1 MKKKLIRAG
10 ILLVIFICGV
20 AGFSSLMNYQ
30 STDNKTDME
39 TASSPSMAMMI
50 EDTEVNRM
58 YAYADD
64 MDVRFVRDGLTP
76 VGTDRSL
83 KVSITPNGREID
95 SLVYEVC
102 TSDGEQVI
110 ENNKI
115 RSFTEEEDGRLTV
128 EFTLS
133 QPILMNQEYAL
144 TFTLSTEDG
153 TWNYYTR
160 ILQRAG
166 LSTAQYV
173 EFVNSFYTKTFA
185 QDDTGD
191 LTTYLEP
198 DTSVVSNSFRSL
210 DIHSDVDMI
219 TWGDLNPQIS
229 RPGIPTIED
238 ISENS
243 GSISLTYYISAE
255 NENGEVEKYQ
265 VDEFYRMSY
274 NQTRVYL
281 LDFQRHVKQ
290 VLTTEQNLV
299 SNGKINLG
307 ITDTDVQYM
316 SDSTGTILAF
326 VQQGDLWSYNIE
338 TNKMTRVFS
347 FRDTGSNDERNDINR
362 HDIKIVRVSENG
374 DIDFILYGYMNRGQ
388 HEGQVGTS
396 VYHYSAE
403 QNAMEEEFF
412 LRSLQSSEFLQKDV
426 EKLSYVSEDGN
437 LYLLLE
443 GNLYRFQMEEK
454 TYEVLQEQIEDDCFF
469 VSENSRYAAWMDGMD
484 PYNTTSITFIDFNTG
499 EQKTIQADQGTRI
512 RLFGFINNDL
522 IYGVANESDI
532 VTNASGGTDFAM
544 TEVRI
549 QNFDGELVKS
559 YHQDGYYV
567 LDVTIQENILELSRA
582 TKVGDSFA
590 GTSGD
595 QIMNNVR
602 SKQDEVF
609 SVITSTTVRQGNV
622 TSIQFAADS
631 SGQPPLVVDTKIIE
645 NPDRTL
651 NMELSSESEDKY
663 YVYGG
668 GELSGIYDSASQAVA
683 KAEEESGIVLNTAQ
697 QYIWEAGNTGD
708 RASIS
713 AQDLPEAVAQ
723 ASLDAAALN
732 EALKGQGKVIDM
744 TGCIL
749 EQILYEVS
757 AQRPVIAKGEN
768 GQAVVIIGYDDYNT
782 ILYNPSTQET
792 YYFGMQDSTDT
803 FQANGNVFL
812 CYLED
817 IQ

>member
-567 LDVTIQENILELSRA
+567 LDVTIQENLLELSRA

-668 GELSGIYDSASQAVA
+668 GELSGIYDSPSQAVA

-744 TGCIL
+744 TGCTL

>member
-229 RPGIPTIED
+229 RPGIPTIEY

-307 ITDTDVQYM
+307 ITDTDVQYI

-567 LDVTIQENILELSRA
+567 LDVTIQENLLELSRA

-744 TGCIL
+744 TGCTL

>member
-173 EFVNSFYTKTFA
+173 EFINSFYTKTFA

-290 VLTTEQNLV
+290 ALTTEQNLV

-443 GNLYRFQMEEK
+443 GNLYRFRMEEK

-499 EQKTIQADQGTRI
+499 AQKTIQADQGTRI

-567 LDVTIQENILELSRA
+567 LDVTIQENLLELSRA

-744 TGCIL
+744 TGCTL

>member
-219 TWGDLNPQIS
+219 TWGDLAPQIS

-255 NENGEVEKYQ
+255 NESGEVEKYQ

-567 LDVTIQENILELSRA
+567 LDVTIQENLLELSRA

-723 ASLDAAALN
+723 ASLDATALN

-744 TGCIL
+744 TGCTL

>member
-443 GNLYRFQMEEK
+443 GNLYRFRMEEK

-567 LDVTIQENILELSRA
+567 LDVTIQENLLELSRA

-723 ASLDAAALN
+723 ASLDATALN

-744 TGCIL
+744 TGCTL

>member
-83 KVSITPNGREID
+83 KVSIIPNGREID

-115 RSFTEEEDGRLTV
+115 RSFTEEEDGRLTA

-144 TFTLSTEDG
+144 NFTLSTEDG
-153 TWNYYTR
+153 IWNYYTR
-160 ILQRAG
+160 LLQRAG

-219 TWGDLNPQIS
+219 TWGDLAPQIS

-255 NENGEVEKYQ
+255 NESGEVEKYQ

-347 FRDTGSNDERNDINR
+347 FRDTGSNDERNDINQ

-567 LDVTIQENILELSRA
+567 LDVTIQENLLELSRA

-744 TGCIL
+744 TGCTL

>member
-567 LDVTIQENILELSRA
+567 LDVTIQENLLELSRA

-723 ASLDAAALN
+723 ASLDATALN

-744 TGCIL
+744 TGCTL

-782 ILYNPSTQET
+782 ILYNPFTQET

>member
-443 GNLYRFQMEEK
+443 GNLYRFRMEEK

-567 LDVTIQENILELSRA
+567 LDVTIQENLLELSRA

-744 TGCIL
+744 TGCTL

>member
-347 FRDTGSNDERNDINR
+347 FRDTGSNDERNDINQ

-499 EQKTIQADQGTRI
+499 AQKTIQADQGTRI

-567 LDVTIQENILELSRA
+567 LDVTIQENLLELSRA

-744 TGCIL
+744 TGCTL

>member
-115 RSFTEEEDGRLTV
+115 RSFTEEEDGRLTA

-219 TWGDLNPQIS
+219 TWGDLAPQIS

-567 LDVTIQENILELSRA
+567 LDVTIQENLLELSRA

-744 TGCIL
+744 TGCTL

>member
-1 MKKKLIRAG
+1 
-10 ILLVIFICGV
+10 
-20 AGFSSLMNYQ
+20 
-30 STDNKTDME
+30 
-39 TASSPSMAMMI
+39 
-50 EDTEVNRM
+50 
-58 YAYADD
+58 
-64 MDVRFVRDGLTP
+64 
-76 VGTDRSL
+76 
-83 KVSITPNGREID
+83 
-95 SLVYEVC
+95 
-102 TSDGEQVI
+102 
-110 ENNKI
+110 
-115 RSFTEEEDGRLTV
+115 
-128 EFTLS
+128 
-133 QPILMNQEYAL
+133 
-144 TFTLSTEDG
+144 
-153 TWNYYTR
+153 
-160 ILQRAG
+160 
-166 LSTAQYV
+166 
-173 EFVNSFYTKTFA
+173 
-185 QDDTGD
+185 
-191 LTTYLEP
+191 
-198 DTSVVSNSFRSL
+198 
-210 DIHSDVDMI
+210 
-219 TWGDLNPQIS
+219 
-229 RPGIPTIED
+229 
-238 ISENS
+238 
-243 GSISLTYYISAE
+243 
-255 NENGEVEKYQ
+255 
-265 VDEFYRMSY
+265 
-274 NQTRVYL
+274 
-281 LDFQRHVKQ
+281 
-290 VLTTEQNLV
+290 
-299 SNGKINLG
+299 
-307 ITDTDVQYM
+307 
-316 SDSTGTILAF
+316 
-326 VQQGDLWSYNIE
+326 
-338 TNKMTRVFS
+338 MTRVFS

-567 LDVTIQENILELSRA
+567 LDVTIQENLLELSRA

-744 TGCIL
+744 TGCTL

-757 AQRPVIAKGEN
+757 DQRPVIAKGEN

>member
-532 VTNASGGTDFAM
+532 VTNASGETDFAM

-567 LDVTIQENILELSRA
+567 LDVTIQENLLELSRA

-723 ASLDAAALN
+723 ASLDATALN

-744 TGCIL
+744 TGCTL

>member
-347 FRDTGSNDERNDINR
+347 FRDTGSNDERNDINQ

-567 LDVTIQENILELSRA
+567 LDVTIQENLLELSRA

-590 GTSGD
+590 GTNGD

-723 ASLDAAALN
+723 ASLDATALN

-744 TGCIL
+744 TGCTL

>member
-83 KVSITPNGREID
+83 KVSIIPNGREID

-567 LDVTIQENILELSRA
+567 LDVTIQENLLELSRA

-723 ASLDAAALN
+723 ASLDATALN

-744 TGCIL
+744 TGCTL

-768 GQAVVIIGYDDYNT
+768 GQAVIIIGYDDYNT

>member
-469 VSENSRYAAWMDGMD
+469 VSENSRYSAWMDGMD

-567 LDVTIQENILELSRA
+567 LDVTIQENLLELSRA

-744 TGCIL
+744 TGCTL

>member
-443 GNLYRFQMEEK
+443 GNLYRFRMEEK

-499 EQKTIQADQGTRI
+499 AQKTIQADQGTRI

-567 LDVTIQENILELSRA
+567 LDVTIQENLLELSRA

-744 TGCIL
+744 TGCTL
-749 EQILYEVS
+749 ELILYEVS

>member
-58 YAYADD
+58 YAYADN

-567 LDVTIQENILELSRA
+567 LDVTIQENLLELSRA

-723 ASLDAAALN
+723 ASLDATALN

-744 TGCIL
+744 TGCTL

-757 AQRPVIAKGEN
+757 AQHPVIAKGEN

-803 FQANGNVFL
+803 FQTNGNVFL

>member
-115 RSFTEEEDGRLTV
+115 RSFTEEEDGRLTA

-144 TFTLSTEDG
+144 NFTLSTEDG

-219 TWGDLNPQIS
+219 TWGDLAPQIS

-255 NENGEVEKYQ
+255 NESGEVEKYQ

-469 VSENSRYAAWMDGMD
+469 VSENSRYTAWMDGMD

-567 LDVTIQENILELSRA
+567 LDVTIQENLLELSRA

-723 ASLDAAALN
+723 ASLDATALN

-744 TGCIL
+744 TGCTL

>member
-83 KVSITPNGREID
+83 KVSIIPNGREID

-115 RSFTEEEDGRLTV
+115 RSFTEEEDGRLTA

-144 TFTLSTEDG
+144 NFTLSTEDG

-160 ILQRAG
+160 LLQRAG

-210 DIHSDVDMI
+210 DIHSDMDMI
-219 TWGDLNPQIS
+219 TWGDLAPQIS

-255 NENGEVEKYQ
+255 NESGEVEKYQ

-347 FRDTGSNDERNDINR
+347 FRDTGSNDERNDINQ

-412 LRSLQSSEFLQKDV
+412 LRSLQSREFLQKDA

-567 LDVTIQENILELSRA
+567 LDVTIQENLLELSRA

-744 TGCIL
+744 TGCTL

>member
-412 LRSLQSSEFLQKDV
+412 LRSLQSREFLQKDA

-567 LDVTIQENILELSRA
+567 LDVTIQENLLELSRA

-590 GTSGD
+590 GTNGD

-668 GELSGIYDSASQAVA
+668 GELLGIYDSASQAVA

-723 ASLDAAALN
+723 ASLDATALN

-744 TGCIL
+744 TGCTL

>member
-567 LDVTIQENILELSRA
+567 LDVTIQENLLELSRA

-723 ASLDAAALN
+723 ASLDATALN

-744 TGCIL
+744 TGCTL

-782 ILYNPSTQET
+782 ILYKPSTQET

>member
-173 EFVNSFYTKTFA
+173 EFVNSFYTKTFV

-567 LDVTIQENILELSRA
+567 LDVTIQENLLELSRT

-744 TGCIL
+744 TGCTL

>member
-567 LDVTIQENILELSRA
+567 LDVTIQENLLELSRA

-744 TGCIL
+744 TGCTL

-757 AQRPVIAKGEN
+757 DQRPVIAKGEN

>member
-347 FRDTGSNDERNDINR
+347 FRDTGSNDERNDINQ

-567 LDVTIQENILELSRA
+567 LDVTIQENLLELSRA

-668 GELSGIYDSASQAVA
+668 GELLGIYDSASQAVA

-744 TGCIL
+744 TGCTL

-768 GQAVVIIGYDDYNT
+768 GQAVVIIGYDNYNT

>member
-83 KVSITPNGREID
+83 KVSIIPNGREID

-338 TNKMTRVFS
+338 TNKMTRVFR

-567 LDVTIQENILELSRA
+567 LDVTIQENLLELSRA

-663 YVYGG
+663 YVYGR

-744 TGCIL
+744 TGCTL

>member
-173 EFVNSFYTKTFA
+173 EFVNSFYTKTFV

-443 GNLYRFQMEEK
+443 GNLYRFRMEEK

-499 EQKTIQADQGTRI
+499 AQKTIQADQGTRI

-567 LDVTIQENILELSRA
+567 LDVTIQENLLELSRA

-663 YVYGG
+663 YVYGR

-744 TGCIL
+744 TGCTL

>member
-567 LDVTIQENILELSRA
+567 LDVTIQENLLELSRA

-631 SGQPPLVVDTKIIE
+631 SGQPPLVVETKIIE

-744 TGCIL
+744 TGCTL

>member
-1 MKKKLIRAG
+1 
-10 ILLVIFICGV
+10 
-20 AGFSSLMNYQ
+20 
-30 STDNKTDME
+30 ME

-396 VYHYSAE
+396 AYHYSAE

-443 GNLYRFQMEEK
+443 GNLYRFRMEEK

-499 EQKTIQADQGTRI
+499 AQKTIQADQGTRI

-567 LDVTIQENILELSRA
+567 LDVTIQENLLELSRA

-744 TGCIL
+744 TGCTL

>member
-115 RSFTEEEDGRLTV
+115 RSFTEEEDGRLTA

-160 ILQRAG
+160 LLQRAG

-567 LDVTIQENILELSRA
+567 LDVTIQENLLELSRA

-723 ASLDAAALN
+723 ASLDATALN

-744 TGCIL
+744 TGCTL

>member
-229 RPGIPTIED
+229 RPGIPTIEE

-443 GNLYRFQMEEK
+443 GNLYRFRMEEK

-499 EQKTIQADQGTRI
+499 AQKTIQADQGTRI

-567 LDVTIQENILELSRA
+567 LDVTIQENLLELSRA

-744 TGCIL
+744 TGCTL

>member
-144 TFTLSTEDG
+144 NFTLSTEDG

-160 ILQRAG
+160 LLQRAG

-219 TWGDLNPQIS
+219 TWGDLAPQIS

-255 NENGEVEKYQ
+255 NESGEVEKYQ

-347 FRDTGSNDERNDINR
+347 FRDTGSNDERNDINQ

-567 LDVTIQENILELSRA
+567 LDVTIQENLLELSRA

-723 ASLDAAALN
+723 ASLDATALN

-744 TGCIL
+744 TGCTL

>member
-160 ILQRAG
+160 ILQRVG

-499 EQKTIQADQGTRI
+499 AQKTIQADQGTRI

-567 LDVTIQENILELSRA
+567 LDVTIQENLLELSRA

-744 TGCIL
+744 TGCTL

>member
-567 LDVTIQENILELSRA
+567 LDVTIQENLLELSRA

-744 TGCIL
+744 TGCTL

-757 AQRPVIAKGEN
+757 AQHPVIAKGEN

-803 FQANGNVFL
+803 FQTNGNVFL